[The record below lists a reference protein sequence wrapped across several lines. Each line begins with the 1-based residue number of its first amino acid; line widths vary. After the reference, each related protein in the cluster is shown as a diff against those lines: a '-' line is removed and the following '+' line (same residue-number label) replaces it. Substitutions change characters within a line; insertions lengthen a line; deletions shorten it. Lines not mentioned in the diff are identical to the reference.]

1 MSELMHPRQTA
12 KRRSISGEASAKA
25 PTDSLVELV
34 SRLEEVK
41 RQARALGLFT
51 DDRDLLECPDCGL
64 LEDVTAE
71 GLLVTYPKDSK
82 DLNDCGLRFR
92 QLDEASFKCPACGA
106 RCKINL
112 PTDEMKGEQ
121 APGVQRQGVGYGE
134 DGTS

>member
-1 MSELMHPRQTA
+1 MNEIMHPRRTA
-12 KRRSISGEASAKA
+12 KGRGKSGEVSAKA

-34 SRLEEVK
+34 RCLEEIK

-51 DDRDLLECPDCGL
+51 DDRDLMECPGCGL

-71 GLLVTYPKDSK
+71 GLLVTYPKNSK

-92 QLDEASFKCPACGA
+92 QLEEASFKCPACGA

-112 PTDEMKGEQ
+112 PIEE
-121 APGVQRQGVGYGE
+121 E
-134 DGTS
+134 